1 MINRVLT
8 LAVAATF
15 VIVSGVASAQVGV
28 GGNSIPQYGKV
39 EASKN
44 RKVTNH
50 GVGGNAEPKY
60 STVPASKNRTVSKTG
75 VGGNIEPVY
84 PKAGT
89 H

>member
-1 MINRVLT
+1 MIKKI
-8 LAVAATF
+8 LAAVTVASF
-15 VIVSGVASAQVGV
+15 VTVSGASWAQTGV
-28 GGNSIPQYGKV
+28 GGNSVPKYGKV

-44 RKVTNH
+44 HKVTSN

-60 STVPASKNRTVSKTG
+60 ATTPASKNRKVSKTG

-84 PKAGT
+84 PKTGT